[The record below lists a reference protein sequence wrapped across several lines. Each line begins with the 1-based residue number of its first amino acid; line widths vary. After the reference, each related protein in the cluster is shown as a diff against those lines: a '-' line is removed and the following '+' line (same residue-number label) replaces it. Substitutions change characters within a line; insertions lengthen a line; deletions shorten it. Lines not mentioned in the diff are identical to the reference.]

1 MKKPLRVLMISNMY
15 PNAED
20 PGYGIYVYEQVE
32 EIRKLGVTLDLLV
45 TDRKARTPVQ
55 KLEKYVT
62 HFCNAWRF
70 WRSTHDVVH
79 LHFPAAPHLLAATP
93 VLLFSGIPY
102 VVTIHRG
109 ELQELPAAGPAR
121 WLVSKFLRR
130 AARVIA
136 VSRDLAD
143 LAERELGVD
152 GNRLEVINVGFN
164 GDLFSPRDAGERR
177 EVRRKLG
184 FSDERFSLLFVG
196 TIEPRKGLT
205 TLFEALDRL
214 SPTLAVELFIVG
226 IGPSEDELKAIAHR
240 HRLRDH
246 IHWLGVVTHDRL
258 PDLYAAADAFVLPS
272 HSEGTPTVLLE
283 TMAMGTPAII
293 TRVGGVPDVVQHAEN
308 GLLFEPGD
316 ATTLARLIDELA
328 SDDHLRSRIADK
340 ALSDVQGHSLRR
352 QVGRIEE
359 IYHTVRKDTAKY
371 PRARATR

>member
-1 MKKPLRVLMISNMY
+1 MISNMY

-32 EIRKLGVTLDLLV
+32 ELRKLGVTVDLLV
-45 TDRKARTPVQ
+45 TDRKARTPIQ
-55 KLEKYVT
+55 KLEKYAR

-70 WRSTHDVVH
+70 WRSAHDVIH
-79 LHFPAAPHLLAATP
+79 LHFPAASHLLAAAP
-93 VLLFSGIPY
+93 VLLLSGVPY

-109 ELQELPAAGPAR
+109 ELQDLPAAGPAR
-121 WLVSKFLRR
+121 WLVSIFLRR

-136 VSRDLAD
+136 VSRDLAEQ
-143 LAERELGVD
+143 AENELGVD
-152 GNRLEVINVGFN
+152 GDRLEVINVGFN
-164 GDLFSPRDAGERR
+164 GDLFRARDASERMKA
-177 EVRRKLG
+177 RRKLG

-196 TIEPRKGLT
+196 TLEPRKGLT

-214 SPTLAVELFIVG
+214 SPSLAAELFIVG
-226 IGPSEDELKAIAHR
+226 IGPSEHELKAICHR

-246 IHWLGVVTHDRL
+246 IHWLGVVTHDKL

-293 TRVGGVPDVVQHAEN
+293 TRVGGVPDIVHHAEN

-328 SDDHLRSRIADK
+328 SDNQLRSRIADK
-340 ALSDVQGHSLRR
+340 ALRDVQGHSLRR
-352 QVGRIEE
+352 QIGRIEE
-359 IYHTVRKDTAKY
+359 IYHSVCKNT
-371 PRARATR
+371 ARALV